1 MEEES
6 NLSVREAVS
15 RLERSLSAERS
26 SSSQSTTGDFSI
38 PGYLRTT
45 ASSNSKLNA
54 KRKDDES
61 RVKQQQHQKRRRFQY
76 TNNVVPTKTYDEHSL
91 ERQESRES
99 SVFSIASSVRENRD
113 NEDVDQEHFE
123 RVILYAKYLQW
134 VFLNNKA
141 QIAFEHKKQ
150 AIERELSIAME
161 AVKEKRRREAALF
174 KEKNDMLD
182 DRDVRK
188 YVQQAQKVADRIQ
201 EKIAAKNYDWVEE
214 KKELAVILGKMNDLT
229 ANTHEFSASK
239 HQGADQNARATSN
252 HHRLPRNSPQVIVPL
267 HRESHHHDAHVFHHY
282 LQANWINSQHCPQPF
297 R

>member
-229 ANTHEFSASK
+229 IPMNSV
-239 HQGADQNARATSN
+239 HQSIKELIKTRELLQTIIDYPET
-252 HHRLPRNSPQVIVPL
+252 PL
-267 HRESHHHDAHVFHHY
+267 K
-282 LQANWINSQHCPQPF
+282 
-297 R
+297 